1 MYAVTQTAAGGPD
14 TLTWD
19 QVPDP
24 TPPGP
29 DEVLVKV
36 AAAGV
41 NRADLLQRQ
50 GHYPPPAG
58 ASTTIGLECSGTIAA
73 VGDKVTDQQ
82 IGEPCVALLSGGGYA
97 EYAVVPAG
105 QVIPPPEGVDLVSA
119 GGLLEV
125 AATVLSMTELAQ
137 LAAGETFLV
146 HGGAGGIGSFA
157 IQYGVALGARVITTA
172 GSAEKLAYCRELG
185 AATAIDY
192 HTDWVEAVKAE
203 GGADVILDV
212 VGAKYLRSNLEVLRA
227 DGRLAIIG
235 FQGGTKGEIDLGALL
250 AKRGSVIA
258 ASLRSRPVE
267 QKAAICEAVRETVW
281 PLVSAG
287 RITIPAETRMPIT
300 EVVEAHRRLESG
312 DNTGKIILTVD

>member
-1 MYAVTQTAAGGPD
+1 M
-14 TLTWD
+14 
-19 QVPDP
+19 
-24 TPPGP
+24 
-29 DEVLVKV
+29 
-36 AAAGV
+36 
-41 NRADLLQRQ
+41 
-50 GHYPPPAG
+50 
-58 ASTTIGLECSGTIAA
+58 
-73 VGDKVTDQQ
+73 GDKVTDQQ

-137 LAAGETFLV
+137 LAAGDTFLV

-185 AATAIDY
+185 AAAAIDY

-212 VGAKYLRSNLEVLRA
+212 VGAKYLRSNLEVLRP